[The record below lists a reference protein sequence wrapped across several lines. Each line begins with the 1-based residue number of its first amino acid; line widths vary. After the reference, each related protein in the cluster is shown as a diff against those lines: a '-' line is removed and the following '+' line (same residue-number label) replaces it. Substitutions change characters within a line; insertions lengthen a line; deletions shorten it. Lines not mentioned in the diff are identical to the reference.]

1 LFCRITVNLLPVRPL
16 DASIARRLLRRPLQS
31 STRTPRLALL
41 ALKSTSYFFAF
52 VIALRHEHHAAA
64 LNRKPNSGQQAR

>member
-1 LFCRITVNLLPVRPL
+1 LPCRITVYLLPRPF
-16 DASIARRLLRRPLQS
+16 QS

-41 ALKSTSYFFAF
+41 TLKSISYFFAF
-52 VIALRHEHHAAA
+52 VIALRDEHHAAA